1 MNSIPFNLTEFLFD
15 KRLTINELSVITGNT
30 RTGIWQMSKRG
41 TVKMSFLRKLESS
54 FGDCSKYMNAESKT
68 TDSVIHGQLR
78 A

>member
-15 KRLTINELSVITGNT
+15 KRLTIKELSVITGIT

-41 TVKMSFLRKLESS
+41 TVKMSFLRKLESF
-54 FGDCSKYMNAESKT
+54 FGDCSKYMNTENKT
-68 TDSVIHGQLR
+68 TDSVIHGQLQ